1 MTVDTSSSA
10 AIPPKIRLVV
20 LISGG
25 GTTLLNLQDQIESG
39 SLDAEIPLVIS
50 NRPTAAGIE
59 RARNRGLDVVVC
71 MGKDY
76 PTPEAH
82 SEAVFQLC
90 RERWADL
97 VICAGYLSLLV
108 VPEDFRERVLNIH
121 PSLIPAFC
129 GRGFYGH
136 HVHEAAIARG
146 VKLSGCTVHFVDNE
160 YDHGPIILQ
169 QAVPVLDADSPDSLA
184 ARVFEA
190 ECQAYPEAIR
200 LVASGKIVVADRR
213 TSQVQPN
220 QI

>member
-10 AIPPKIRLVV
+10 QTPPKIRLVV

-25 GTTLLNLQDQIESG
+25 GTTLLNLRDRIESG

-59 RARNRGLDVVVC
+59 RARNRGLDVVLC
-71 MGKDY
+71 KGKDY

-90 RERWADL
+90 RERRADL

-169 QAVPVLDADSPDSLA
+169 QAVPVLDSDSPDSLA

-190 ECQAYPEAIR
+190 ECRIYPEAIR

-213 TSQVQPN
+213 TSQAQPN